1 MYAKISVIG
10 AGNVGATLAQ
20 RLVEKHLAR
29 EVVMID
35 IIDGLPQGKALDMW
49 CSGPIEGFDTKVT
62 GSTDFQAIA
71 GSQVVVVTS
80 GVPRKPGQSR
90 SDLLEVN
97 AKIIQDVATRIR
109 DKAPDAIV
117 IMVTNPLD
125 VMAFLALKTT
135 GFPKHRLFGMAGILD
150 TARYRTFVH
159 EATGVSMRDI
169 TAFVLGGHGD
179 SMVPLPSYT
188 QVAGRPL
195 EEILPKE
202 KIDAIVDR
210 TRNGGAEIV
219 KLLQRG
225 SAFYAPSAAVAEMV
239 DAVAKDRHR
248 ILPCSAYLEGEYGI
262 SGAYLG
268 VPARL
273 GRHGVEEVLEFKL
286 ADSELAALRSSGE
299 EVAKDIAVLR
309 EKGFVP

>member
-29 EVVMID
+29 EVMMID
-35 IIDGLPQGKALDMW
+35 IIEGLPEGKALDMW
-49 CSGPIEGFDTKVT
+49 QSGPIEGFDTKVS
-62 GSTDFQAIA
+62 GSTDFGAIA
-71 GSQVVVVTS
+71 GSQLVVVTS
-80 GVPRKPGQSR
+80 GVPRKPGQTR

-97 AKIIQDVATRIR
+97 ARIIQDVAAKVKRN
-109 DKAPDAIV
+109 APDAIV
-117 IMVTNPLD
+117 VMVTNPLD
-125 VMAFLALKTT
+125 VMAYLALRTT
-135 GFPKHRLFGMAGILD
+135 GFPKNRLFGMAGILD

-195 EEILPKE
+195 DEILPKE
-202 KIDAIVDR
+202 KIDAIVKR
-210 TRNGGAEIV
+210 TREGGAEIV
-219 KLLQRG
+219 KYLQKG

-239 DAVAKDRHR
+239 DAVVKDRHR

-268 VPARL
+268 VPVRL
-273 GRHGVEEVLEFKL
+273 GAGGVEEVLELKL
-286 ADSELAALRSSGE
+286 TAEELAALRRSGE
-299 EVAKDIAVLR
+299 EVAKDIAVLK
-309 EKGFVP
+309 EKGFVH

>member
-10 AGNVGATLAQ
+10 AGMVGATLAQ
-20 RLVEKHLAR
+20 RLAEKQLAR

-62 GSTDFQAIA
+62 GSTDFAA
-71 GSQVVVVTS
+71 TKGSQLVVVTS

-90 SDLLEVN
+90 SDLLEIN
-97 AKIIQDVATRIR
+97 AKIIKDVTT
-109 DKAPDAIV
+109 KVKENSPDAIL

-125 VMAFLALKTT
+125 VMAYLALKNT
-135 GFPKHRLFGMAGILD
+135 GFPKNRLFGMAGILD

-159 EATGVSMRDI
+159 EATGASMRDI

-195 EEILPKE
+195 TEILPQE

-210 TRNGGAEIV
+210 TRKGGAEIV
-219 KLLQRG
+219 KLLQKG

-239 DAVAKDRHR
+239 DSVVKDRHR
-248 ILPCSAYLEGEYGI
+248 ILPCSAFLEGEYGLKDV
-262 SGAYLG
+262 YVG
-268 VPARL
+268 VPVRL
-273 GRHGVEEVLEFKL
+273 GGKGVEEVVQLKLQPGELE
-286 ADSELAALRSSGE
+286 ALQKSGE
-299 EVAKDIAVLR
+299 EVAKDIAILR
-309 EKGFVP
+309 EKGFV